1 MLARHERHLI
11 ARYLWPG
18 AGGRLVLLVAGIGC
32 TGVMIGVAALVL
44 VIAVMN
50 GAQTRLADSVA
61 PVDGHLSV
69 TLPAGAALTEAQ
81 VAAAI
86 APLPGVART
95 ESIREIT
102 AGLSI
107 DGRITPVKLQG
118 RDPQTLYRLVPTM
131 RSALAHG
138 PDPAGAV
145 AIGQSAALQLGLFP
159 GDRIAIGRVRVGRDR
174 TLSLDLTPAR
184 VAAFYPDDDKG
195 SDQVTLFAP
204 LDSLPVLRDDSVV
217 TRRVAVVLTGAAQ
230 EGAVTAAIRRRLGPG
245 YPITS
250 WQQANRALLAALV
263 TEKIGMTIAVGL
275 VTLVA
280 LFNILSSMT
289 LLARAKRREIAI
301 LRTMGVSARS
311 IMRIFATVGSI
322 IALIGASIGL
332 TLAAALLTQRGAIVS
347 GVRRLS
353 PARQAEWDVFL
364 SLPIGISARELVVI
378 GLSVL
383 AGSVLASLYPAW
395 RAGRTSPALVLRA
408 DG

>member
-18 AGGRLVLLVAGIGC
+18 AGGRLVLLVAAIGC

-50 GAQTRLADSVA
+50 GAQTKLADSVA

-69 TLPAGAALTEAQ
+69 VVPPGARLTETQ

-86 APLPGVART
+86 ARIPGVART
-95 ESIREIT
+95 EPIREIT

-107 DGRITPVKLQG
+107 DGRITPITVQG

-131 RSALAHG
+131 RAALAHSA
-138 PDPAGAV
+138 DPAHAV
-145 AIGQSAALQLGLFP
+145 AIGQTAALQLGLFP
-159 GDRIAIGRVRVGRDR
+159 GDRIAIGRVNVAHDHSV
-174 TLSLDLTPAR
+174 SLDLVPAR
-184 VAAFYPDDDKG
+184 IAAFYADDDQG
-195 SDQVTLFAP
+195 SDRITVFAP
-204 LDSLPVLRDDSVV
+204 LDSLPMLKDDAVV
-217 TRRVAVVLTGAAQ
+217 TRRVAVVLGSADQEEAA
-230 EGAVTAAIRRRLGPG
+230 TAAIRRRLGPG

-301 LRTMGVSARS
+301 LRTMGVSANG
-311 IMRIFATVGSI
+311 IMRIFGTVGSI
-322 IALIGASIGL
+322 IALVGAGVGL
-332 TLAAALLTQRGAIVS
+332 TLAAGLLTQRAAIVAA
-347 GVRRLS
+347 VRHLS

-364 SLPIGISARELVVI
+364 SLPIGISRAELAVI
-378 GLSVL
+378 AVSVL
-383 AGSVLASLYPAW
+383 AGAVLASLYPAW
-395 RAGRTSPALVLRA
+395 RAGRTPPALVLRA
-408 DG
+408 D

>member
-18 AGGRLVLLVAGIGC
+18 AGGRLVLLVAAIGC

-69 TLPAGAALTEAQ
+69 TLPAGARPTEAQ
-81 VAAAI
+81 VAAMI
-86 APLPGVART
+86 ARIPGVVRT
-95 ESIREIT
+95 EPIREIT

-107 DGRITPVKLQG
+107 DGRITPITLQG
-118 RDPQTLYRLVPTM
+118 RDPRTLYRLVPTM
-131 RSALAHG
+131 GSALAHS
-138 PDPAGAV
+138 PDPANAV
-145 AIGQSAALQLGLFP
+145 AIGQTAALQLGLFP
-159 GDRIAIGRVRVGRDR
+159 GDRIAIGRVMLGPDR
-174 TLSLDLTPAR
+174 TLSLDLAPAR

-195 SDQVTLFAP
+195 GDRVTVYAP
-204 LDSLPVLRDDSVV
+204 LDSLPILQNDSAV
-217 TRRVAVVLTGAAQ
+217 TRRVAVVLADPAQ
-230 EGAVTAAIRRRLGPG
+230 EAAVTAAIRQRLGPA
-245 YPITS
+245 YPIIS

-280 LFNILSSMT
+280 LFNILSSMS

-301 LRTMGVSARS
+301 LRTMGVTARS

-322 IALIGASIGL
+322 IALIGAGIGL
-332 TLAAALLTQRGAIVS
+332 SLAAALLTQRGAIVAA
-347 GVRRLS
+347 VRHLS

-364 SLPIGISARELVVI
+364 SLPIGISARELAVI
-378 GLSVL
+378 ALSVL
-383 AGSVLASLYPAW
+383 AGAVLASLYPAW

-408 DG
+408 D

>member
-50 GAQTRLADSVA
+50 GAQTKLAESVA

-69 TLPAGAALTEAQ
+69 TVPAGAKLTEAQ

-86 APLPGVART
+86 AKIPGVTRT
-95 ESIREIT
+95 EPIREIT

-107 DGRITPVKLQG
+107 DGRITAVKLQG
-118 RDPQTLYRLVPTM
+118 RDPRTLYRLVPTM
-131 RSALAHG
+131 RSALAHS
-138 PDPAGAV
+138 PDPANAV
-145 AIGQSAALQLGLFP
+145 AIGQNAAMQLGLFP
-159 GDRIAIGRVRVGRDR
+159 GDRVAIGRVRVGADNDV
-174 TLSLDLTPAR
+174 SLDLTPAR

-204 LDSLPVLRDDSVV
+204 LDSPILQQDSAV
-217 TRRVAVVLTGAAQ
+217 TRRVAVVLTGADREA
-230 EGAVTAAIRRRLGPG
+230 AVTTAIRRRLGSG

-322 IALIGASIGL
+322 IALIGAGIGL
-332 TLAAALLTQRGAIVS
+332 SLAAALLTQRAAIVA
-347 GVRRLS
+347 GVRHLS

-364 SLPIGISARELVVI
+364 SLPIGISARELAVIALGVV
-378 GLSVL
+378 
-383 AGSVLASLYPAW
+383 AGAVLASLYPAW
-395 RAGRTSPALVLRA
+395 RAGRTSPAIVLRA
-408 DG
+408 D

>member
-18 AGGRLVLLVAGIGC
+18 AGGRLVLLVAAIGC

-69 TLPAGAALTEAQ
+69 TLPAGARPTEAQ
-81 VAAAI
+81 VAAMI
-86 APLPGVART
+86 ARIPGVVRT
-95 ESIREIT
+95 EPIREIT

-107 DGRITPVKLQG
+107 DGRITPITLQG
-118 RDPQTLYRLVPTM
+118 RDPRTLYRLVPTM
-131 RSALAHG
+131 GSALAHS
-138 PDPAGAV
+138 PDPANAV
-145 AIGQSAALQLGLFP
+145 AIGQTAALQLGLFP
-159 GDRIAIGRVRVGRDR
+159 GDRIAIGRVMLGPDR
-174 TLSLDLTPAR
+174 TLSLDLAPAR

-195 SDQVTLFAP
+195 GDRVTVYAP
-204 LDSLPVLRDDSVV
+204 LDSLPILQNDSAV
-217 TRRVAVVLTGAAQ
+217 TRRVAVVLADPAQ
-230 EGAVTAAIRRRLGPG
+230 EAAVTAAIRQRLGPA
-245 YPITS
+245 YPIIS

-280 LFNILSSMT
+280 LFNILSSMS

-301 LRTMGVSARS
+301 LRTMGVTARS

-322 IALIGASIGL
+322 IALIGAGIGL
-332 TLAAALLTQRGAIVS
+332 SLAAALLTQRGAIVAA
-347 GVRRLS
+347 VRHLS

-364 SLPIGISARELVVI
+364 SLPIGISARELAVI
-378 GLSVL
+378 ALSVL
-383 AGSVLASLYPAW
+383 AGAVLASLYPAC

-408 DG
+408 D

>member
-11 ARYLWPG
+11 GRYLWPG

-50 GAQTRLADSVA
+50 GAQTKLAESVA

-69 TLPAGAALTEAQ
+69 TVPAGAALTEAQ

-86 APLPGVART
+86 ARIPGVVRT
-95 ESIREIT
+95 EPIREIT

-107 DGRITPVKLQG
+107 DGRITPIKLQG
-118 RDPQTLYRLVPTM
+118 RDPRTLYRLVPTM
-131 RSALAHG
+131 RAALAHG
-138 PDPAGAV
+138 IDPASAV
-145 AIGQSAALQLGLFP
+145 AIGQTAALQLGLFP
-159 GDRIAIGRVRVGRDR
+159 GDRIAIGRVVLGPDR

-195 SDQVTLFAP
+195 SDQVTLYTP
-204 LDSLPVLRDDSVV
+204 LDSLPILQDDSVV
-217 TRRVAVVLTGAAQ
+217 TRRVAVVLTDVTQ
-230 EGAVTAAIRRRLGPG
+230 EAGVTAAIRRRLGPG

-301 LRTMGVSARS
+301 LRTMGVTARS

-322 IALIGASIGL
+322 IALIGAGIGL
-332 TLAAALLTQRGAIVS
+332 SLAAALLTQRGAIVAA
-347 GVRRLS
+347 VRHLS

-364 SLPIGISARELVVI
+364 SLPIGISVRELAVI
-378 GLSVL
+378 ALSVV
-383 AGSVLASLYPAW
+383 AGAVLASLYPAW

-408 DG
+408 D

>member
-18 AGGRLVLLVAGIGC
+18 AGGRLVLLVAAIGC

-50 GAQTRLADSVA
+50 GAQTKLAESVA

-69 TLPAGAALTEAQ
+69 TVPAGARLTEAQ
-81 VAAAI
+81 VAATI
-86 APLPGVART
+86 ARIPGVART
-95 ESIREIT
+95 EPIREIT

-107 DGRITPVKLQG
+107 DGRITPIKLQG
-118 RDPQTLYRLVPTM
+118 RDPATLYRLVPTM
-131 RSALAHG
+131 RSALAHS
-138 PDPAGAV
+138 PDPTSAV
-145 AIGQSAALQLGLFP
+145 AIGQNAAMQLGLFP
-159 GDRIAIGRVRVGRDR
+159 GDRIAIGRVVLGHDR

-184 VAAFYPDDDKG
+184 VAAFYSDDDKG
-195 SDQVTLFAP
+195 SDQVTLYAP
-204 LDSLPVLRDDSVV
+204 LDSLPILRDDSVV
-217 TRRVAVVLTGAAQ
+217 TRRVAVVLTSADREA
-230 EGAVTAAIRRRLGPG
+230 AVTALIRQRLGPG

-311 IMRIFATVGSI
+311 IMRIFATMGSI
-322 IALIGASIGL
+322 IALIGAGIGL
-332 TLAAALLTQRGAIVS
+332 SLAAALLTQRGAIVAA
-347 GVRRLS
+347 VRHLS
-353 PARQAEWDVFL
+353 LTRQAEWDVFL
-364 SLPIGISARELVVI
+364 SLPIGISRTELAVI
-378 GLSVL
+378 ALSVV
-383 AGSVLASLYPAW
+383 AGAVLASLYPAW

-408 DG
+408 D

>member
-50 GAQTRLADSVA
+50 GAQTKLAESVA

-69 TLPAGAALTEAQ
+69 TVPAGAKLTEAQ
-81 VAAAI
+81 VAATI
-86 APLPGVART
+86 AKIPGVTRT
-95 ESIREIT
+95 EPIREIT

-107 DGRITPVKLQG
+107 DGRITAVKLQG
-118 RDPQTLYRLVPTM
+118 RDPRTLYRLVPTM
-131 RSALAHG
+131 RSALAHS
-138 PDPAGAV
+138 PDPANAV
-145 AIGQSAALQLGLFP
+145 AIGQNAAMQLGLFP
-159 GDRIAIGRVRVGRDR
+159 GDRVAIGRVRVGADNDV
-174 TLSLDLTPAR
+174 SLDLTPAR

-204 LDSLPVLRDDSVV
+204 LDSPILQADPAV
-217 TRRVAVVLTGAAQ
+217 TRRVAVVLTGADREA
-230 EGAVTAAIRRRLGPG
+230 AVTTAIRRRLGSG

-322 IALIGASIGL
+322 IALIGAGIGL
-332 TLAAALLTQRGAIVS
+332 SLAAALLTQRAAIVA
-347 GVRRLS
+347 GVRHLS

-364 SLPIGISARELVVI
+364 SLPIGISARELAVI
-378 GLSVL
+378 ALSVV
-383 AGSVLASLYPAW
+383 AGAVLASLYPAW
-395 RAGRTSPALVLRA
+395 RAGRTSPAIVLRA
-408 DG
+408 D

>member
-69 TLPAGAALTEAQ
+69 IVPAGARLTEAQ
-81 VAAAI
+81 VAATI
-86 APLPGVART
+86 ARIPSVIRT
-95 ESIREIT
+95 EPIREIT

-107 DGRITPVKLQG
+107 DGRITPITLQG
-118 RDPQTLYRLVPTM
+118 RDPRTLYRLVPTM
-131 RSALAHG
+131 RSALAHS
-138 PDPAGAV
+138 PDPANAV
-145 AIGQSAALQLGLFP
+145 AIGQTAALQLGLFP
-159 GDRIAIGRVRVGRDR
+159 GDRIAIGRVVLGPDS
-174 TLSLDLTPAR
+174 TLSLDLAPAR

-195 SDQVTLFAP
+195 GDRVTVYAP
-204 LDSLPVLRDDSVV
+204 LDSLPVLQDDPAV
-217 TRRVAVVLTGAAQ
+217 TRRVAVVLADAAQ
-230 EGAVTAAIRRRLGPG
+230 EAVVTEAIRRRLGPA

-301 LRTMGVSARS
+301 LRTMGVTARS

-322 IALIGASIGL
+322 IALIGAGIGL
-332 TLAAALLTQRGAIVS
+332 SLAAALLTQRGAIVAA
-347 GVRRLS
+347 VRHLS
-353 PARQAEWDVFL
+353 PVRQAEWDVFL
-364 SLPIGISARELVVI
+364 SLPIGISARELAVI
-378 GLSVL
+378 ASSVL
-383 AGSVLASLYPAW
+383 AGAVLASLYPAW

-408 DG
+408 D

>member
-18 AGGRLVLLVAGIGC
+18 AGGRLVLLVAAIGC

-61 PVDGHLSV
+61 PVDGHLSI
-69 TLPAGAALTEAQ
+69 TLPAGARLTEAQ
-81 VAAAI
+81 VAAMI
-86 APLPGVART
+86 ARIPGVVRT
-95 ESIREIT
+95 EPIREIT

-107 DGRITPVKLQG
+107 DGRITPITLQG
-118 RDPQTLYRLVPTM
+118 RDPRTLYRLVPTM
-131 RSALAHG
+131 HSALAHS
-138 PDPAGAV
+138 PDPANAV
-145 AIGQSAALQLGLFP
+145 AIGQTAALQLGLFP
-159 GDRIAIGRVRVGRDR
+159 GDRIAIGRVVLGPDR
-174 TLSLDLTPAR
+174 TLSLDLAPAR

-195 SDQVTLFAP
+195 GDRVTVYAP
-204 LDSLPVLRDDSVV
+204 LDSLPILQNDSAV
-217 TRRVAVVLTGAAQ
+217 TRRVAVVLADAAQ
-230 EGAVTAAIRRRLGPG
+230 EAAVTAAIRRRLGPA
-245 YPITS
+245 YPIIS

-301 LRTMGVSARS
+301 LRTMGVTARS

-322 IALIGASIGL
+322 IALIGAGIGL
-332 TLAAALLTQRGAIVS
+332 SLAAALLTQRAGIVAA
-347 GVRRLS
+347 VRHLS

-364 SLPIGISARELVVI
+364 SLPIGISARELAVI
-378 GLSVL
+378 ALSVL
-383 AGSVLASLYPAW
+383 AGAVLASLYPAW

-408 DG
+408 D

>member
-69 TLPAGAALTEAQ
+69 TVPASARLTEAQ
-81 VAAAI
+81 VAATI
-86 APLPGVART
+86 ARIPGVVRT
-95 ESIREIT
+95 EPIREVT

-107 DGRITPVKLQG
+107 DGRITPITLQG
-118 RDPQTLYRLVPTM
+118 RDPRTLYRLVPTM
-131 RSALAHG
+131 RSALAHS
-138 PDPAGAV
+138 PDPASAV
-145 AIGQSAALQLGLFP
+145 AVGQNAALQLGLFP
-159 GDRIAIGRVRVGRDR
+159 GDRIAIGRVVLGPDH

-184 VAAFYPDDDKG
+184 VAAFYADDDKG
-195 SDQVTLFAP
+195 GDRVAVYAP
-204 LDSLPVLRDDSVV
+204 LDSLPILRDDSVV
-217 TRRVAVVLTGAAQ
+217 TRRVAVVLADAAQ
-230 EGAVTAAIRRRLGPG
+230 EAAVTAAIRRRLGPA

-301 LRTMGVSARS
+301 LRTMGVTARS

-322 IALIGASIGL
+322 IALIGAGIGL
-332 TLAAALLTQRGAIVS
+332 SLAAALLTQRAAIVAA
-347 GVRRLS
+347 VRHLS

-364 SLPIGISARELVVI
+364 SLPIGISARELAVI
-378 GLSVL
+378 ASSVL
-383 AGSVLASLYPAW
+383 AGAVLASLYPAW

-408 DG
+408 D

>member
-69 TLPAGAALTEAQ
+69 TLPAAARPTEAQ
-81 VAAAI
+81 VAAMI
-86 APLPGVART
+86 ARIPGVVRT
-95 ESIREIT
+95 EPIREIT

-107 DGRITPVKLQG
+107 DGRITPITLQG
-118 RDPQTLYRLVPTM
+118 RDPRTLYRLVPTM
-131 RSALAHG
+131 RSALAHS
-138 PDPAGAV
+138 PDPANAV
-145 AIGQSAALQLGLFP
+145 AIGQTAALQLGLFP
-159 GDRIAIGRVRVGRDR
+159 GDRIAIGRVLLGPDR

-184 VAAFYPDDDKG
+184 VTAFYPDDDKG
-195 SDQVTLFAP
+195 GDRVTVYAP
-204 LDSLPVLRDDSVV
+204 LDSLPILQDNSAV
-217 TRRVAVVLTGAAQ
+217 TRRVAVVLADAAQ
-230 EGAVTAAIRRRLGPG
+230 EAAVTAAIRRRLGPA
-245 YPITS
+245 YPIIS

-301 LRTMGVSARS
+301 LRTMGVTARS

-322 IALIGASIGL
+322 IALIGAGIGL
-332 TLAAALLTQRGAIVS
+332 SLAAALLTQRGAIVAA
-347 GVRRLS
+347 VRHLS

-364 SLPIGISARELVVI
+364 SLPIGISARELAVI
-378 GLSVL
+378 ASSVL
-383 AGSVLASLYPAW
+383 AGAVLASLYPAW

-408 DG
+408 D

>member
-1 MLARHERHLI
+1 MFARHERHLI

-18 AGGRLVLLVAGIGC
+18 AGGRLVLLVAAIGC

-44 VIAVMN
+44 VVAVMN
-50 GAQTRLADSVA
+50 GAQTKLADSVA

-69 TLPAGAALTEAQ
+69 TVPAGARLTEAQ
-81 VAAAI
+81 VAAVI
-86 APLPGVART
+86 ARIPGVART
-95 ESIREIT
+95 EPIREIT

-131 RSALAHG
+131 RSALAHS
-138 PDPAGAV
+138 PDPTSAV
-145 AIGQSAALQLGLFP
+145 AIGQNAALQLGLFP
-159 GDRIAIGRVRVGRDR
+159 GDRIAIGRVRVGPDQ

-184 VAAFYPDDDKG
+184 VAAFYPDDDTS

-204 LDSLPVLRDDSVV
+204 LDSLPILQDNSVV
-217 TRRVAVVLTGAAQ
+217 TRRIAVVLTAADR
-230 EGAVTAAIRRRLGPG
+230 EAAVTAAIRRQLGPG

-301 LRTMGVSARS
+301 LRTMGVSSRS

-322 IALIGASIGL
+322 IALIGAGIGL
-332 TLAAALLTQRGAIVS
+332 SLAAALLTQRAAIVAA
-347 GVRRLS
+347 VRHLS

-364 SLPIGISARELVVI
+364 SLPIGISHTELAVI
-378 GLSVL
+378 AMSVL
-383 AGSVLASLYPAW
+383 AGAVLASLYPAW
-395 RAGRTSPALVLRA
+395 RAGRTPPALVLRA
-408 DG
+408 E

>member
-18 AGGRLVLLVAGIGC
+18 AGGRLVLLVAAIGC

-50 GAQTRLADSVA
+50 GAQTKLADSVA
-61 PVDGHLSV
+61 PVDGHLSIGV
-69 TLPAGAALTEAQ
+69 PPDARRTMGQ
-81 VAAAI
+81 VAAMI
-86 APLPGVART
+86 ARLPGVART
-95 ESIREIT
+95 APIREVT

-107 DGRITPVKLQG
+107 DGRITPVKVQG
-118 RDPQTLYRLVPTM
+118 RDPRTLYRLVPTM
-131 RSALAHG
+131 RSALAHS

-145 AIGQSAALQLGLFP
+145 AIGQNAALQLGLFP
-159 GDRIAIGRVRVGRDR
+159 GDPVAIGRVNVGPER

-184 VAAFYPDDDKG
+184 IAAFYPDDDQG
-195 SDQVTLFAP
+195 GEQVTLFAP
-204 LDSLPVLRDDSVV
+204 LDSLPVLKDDAVV
-217 TRRVAVVLTGAAQ
+217 TRRVAVVLTGADREA
-230 EGAVTAAIRRRLGPG
+230 AVRAAIQRRLGPG

-250 WQQANRALLAALV
+250 WRQANRALLAALV

-301 LRTMGVSARS
+301 LRTMGVSAAS

-322 IALIGASIGL
+322 IALIGAGIGL
-332 TLAAALLTQRGAIVS
+332 TLAAALLTQRGAIVA
-347 GVRRLS
+347 GVRHLS

-364 SLPIGISARELVVI
+364 SLPIGISARELAVI
-378 GLSVL
+378 AFSVM
-383 AGSVLASLYPAW
+383 AGAILASLYPAW
-395 RAGRTSPALVLRA
+395 RAGRTSPAIVLRA
-408 DG
+408 D

>member
-50 GAQTRLADSVA
+50 GAQTKLAESVA

-69 TLPAGAALTEAQ
+69 TVPAGAKLTEAQ

-86 APLPGVART
+86 AKIPGVTRT
-95 ESIREIT
+95 EPIREIT

-107 DGRITPVKLQG
+107 DGRITAVKLQG
-118 RDPQTLYRLVPTM
+118 RDPRTLYRLVPTM
-131 RSALAHG
+131 RSALAHS
-138 PDPAGAV
+138 PDPANAV
-145 AIGQSAALQLGLFP
+145 AIGQNAAMQLGLFP
-159 GDRIAIGRVRVGRDR
+159 GDRVAIGRVRVGADNDV
-174 TLSLDLTPAR
+174 SLDLTPAR

-204 LDSLPVLRDDSVV
+204 LDSPILQQDSAV
-217 TRRVAVVLTGAAQ
+217 TRRVAVVLTGADREA
-230 EGAVTAAIRRRLGPG
+230 AVTTAIRRRLGSG

-322 IALIGASIGL
+322 IALIGAGIGL
-332 TLAAALLTQRGAIVS
+332 SLAAALLTQRAAIVA
-347 GVRRLS
+347 GVRHLS

-364 SLPIGISARELVVI
+364 SLPIGISARELAVI
-378 GLSVL
+378 ALSVV
-383 AGSVLASLYPAW
+383 AGAVLASLYPAW
-395 RAGRTSPALVLRA
+395 RAGRTSPAIVLRA
-408 DG
+408 D

>member
-18 AGGRLVLLVAGIGC
+18 AGGRLVLLVAAIGC

-69 TLPAGAALTEAQ
+69 TLPAAVRPTEAQ

-86 APLPGVART
+86 ARIPGVIRT
-95 ESIREIT
+95 EPIREIT

-107 DGRITPVKLQG
+107 DGRITPITLQG
-118 RDPQTLYRLVPTM
+118 RDPRTLYRLVPTM
-131 RSALAHG
+131 RSALAHS
-138 PDPAGAV
+138 PDPANAV
-145 AIGQSAALQLGLFP
+145 AIGQTAALQLGLFP
-159 GDRIAIGRVRVGRDR
+159 GDRIAIGRVVLGPDR

-195 SDQVTLFAP
+195 GDRVTVYAP
-204 LDSLPVLRDDSVV
+204 LDSLPILQNDSAV
-217 TRRVAVVLTGAAQ
+217 TRRVAVVLVDAAQ
-230 EGAVTAAIRRRLGPG
+230 EAAVTAAIRRRLGPA
-245 YPITS
+245 YPIIS

-301 LRTMGVSARS
+301 LRTMGVTARS

-322 IALIGASIGL
+322 IALIGAGIGL
-332 TLAAALLTQRGAIVS
+332 SLAAALLTQRGAIVAA
-347 GVRRLS
+347 VRHLS

-364 SLPIGISARELVVI
+364 SLPIGISARELAVI
-378 GLSVL
+378 ASSVL
-383 AGSVLASLYPAW
+383 AGAVLASLYPAW

-408 DG
+408 D

>member
-69 TLPAGAALTEAQ
+69 TVPASARLTEAQ
-81 VAAAI
+81 VAATI
-86 APLPGVART
+86 ARIPGVVRT
-95 ESIREIT
+95 ELIREVT

-107 DGRITPVKLQG
+107 DGRITPITLQG
-118 RDPQTLYRLVPTM
+118 RDTRTLYRLVPTM
-131 RSALAHG
+131 RSALAHS
-138 PDPAGAV
+138 PDPASAV
-145 AIGQSAALQLGLFP
+145 AIGQNATLQLGLFP
-159 GDRIAIGRVRVGRDR
+159 GDRIAIGRVVLGPDR

-184 VAAFYPDDDKG
+184 IAAFYADDDKG
-195 SDQVTLFAP
+195 GDRVTVYAP
-204 LDSLPVLRDDSVV
+204 LDSLPILRDDSAI
-217 TRRVAVVLTGAAQ
+217 TRRVAVVLTDAAQ
-230 EGAVTAAIRRRLGPG
+230 EAAVMAAIRRRLGPA

-301 LRTMGVSARS
+301 LRTMGVTARS

-322 IALIGASIGL
+322 IALIGAGIGL
-332 TLAAALLTQRGAIVS
+332 SLAAALLTQRAAIVAA
-347 GVRRLS
+347 VRHLS

-364 SLPIGISARELVVI
+364 SLPIGISARELAVI
-378 GLSVL
+378 ASSVL
-383 AGSVLASLYPAW
+383 AGAVLASLYPAW

-408 DG
+408 D

>member
-1 MLARHERHLI
+1 MLARHERRLI

-50 GAQTRLADSVA
+50 GAQTKLADSVA
-61 PVDGHLSV
+61 PIDGHLSV
-69 TLPAGAALTEAQ
+69 IVPAGARLTEAQ
-81 VAAAI
+81 FAATI
-86 APLPGVART
+86 ARIPGVVRA
-95 ESIREIT
+95 EPIREMT

-107 DGRITPVKLQG
+107 DGRITPIKLQG
-118 RDPQTLYRLVPTM
+118 RDPRTLYRLVPTM
-131 RSALAHG
+131 HSALAHSS
-138 PDPAGAV
+138 DPASAV
-145 AIGQSAALQLGLFP
+145 AIGQNAALQLGLFP
-159 GDRIAIGRVRVGRDR
+159 GDRIAIGRVVLRPDH

-195 SDQVTLFAP
+195 GDQVTLFAP
-204 LDSLPVLRDDSVV
+204 LDLPILQNDSVV
-217 TRRVAVVLTGAAQ
+217 TRRVAVVLTDAAQ
-230 EGAVTAAIRRRLGPG
+230 EAAVTAAIRRRVGTS
-245 YPITS
+245 YPIIS
-250 WQQANRALLAALV
+250 WQQANRALLAALG

-301 LRTMGVSARS
+301 LRTMGVSAHS

-322 IALIGASIGL
+322 IALIGAGVGL
-332 TLAAALLTQRGAIVS
+332 SLAAALLTQRAAIVAA
-347 GVRRLS
+347 VRHLS

-364 SLPIGISARELVVI
+364 SLPIGISARELAVIASSVV
-378 GLSVL
+378 
-383 AGSVLASLYPAW
+383 AGAVLASLYPAW

-408 DG
+408 D

>member
-1 MLARHERHLI
+1 MLARHERRLI

-32 TGVMIGVAALVL
+32 SGVMIGVAALVL

-50 GAQTRLADSVA
+50 GAQTKLAESVA

-69 TLPAGAALTEAQ
+69 TVPAGARLTEAQ

-86 APLPGVART
+86 AKIPGVVRA
-95 ESIREIT
+95 EPIREIT

-107 DGRITPVKLQG
+107 DGRITPVMLQG
-118 RDPQTLYRLVPTM
+118 RDPGTLYRLVPTM
-131 RSALAHG
+131 RSALAHS
-138 PDPAGAV
+138 PDPTNAV
-145 AIGQSAALQLGLFP
+145 AIGQNAAMQLGLFP
-159 GDRIAIGRVRVGRDR
+159 GDRIAIGRVRVGTDNDV
-174 TLSLDLTPAR
+174 SLDLTPAR
-184 VAAFYPDDDKG
+184 VAAFYADDDKG

-204 LDSLPVLRDDSVV
+204 LDSLPILKDDSVV
-217 TRRVAVVLTGAAQ
+217 TRRVAVVLTGADREA
-230 EGAVTAAIRRRLGPG
+230 AVTADIRRRLGSG

-301 LRTMGVSARS
+301 LRTIGVSAGS

-322 IALIGASIGL
+322 IALIGAGIGL
-332 TLAAALLTQRGAIVS
+332 TLAAALLTQRMAIVA
-347 GVRRLS
+347 GLRHLS
-353 PARQAEWDVFL
+353 PARRAEWDVFL
-364 SLPIGISARELVVI
+364 SLPIGISGGELAVI
-378 GLSVL
+378 ALSVM
-383 AGSVLASLYPAW
+383 AGAIAASLYPAW
-395 RAGRTSPALVLRA
+395 RAGRTSPAIVLRA
-408 DG
+408 D

>member
-18 AGGRLVLLVAGIGC
+18 AGGRLVLLVAAIGC

-61 PVDGHLSV
+61 PVDGHLSITV
-69 TLPAGAALTEAQ
+69 PAGARPTEAQ

-86 APLPGVART
+86 ARIAGVIRT
-95 ESIREIT
+95 EPIREIT

-107 DGRITPVKLQG
+107 DGRITPITLQG
-118 RDPQTLYRLVPTM
+118 RDPRTLYRLVPTM
-131 RSALAHG
+131 RSALAHS
-138 PDPAGAV
+138 PDPASAV
-145 AIGQSAALQLGLFP
+145 AIGQTAALQLGLFP
-159 GDRIAIGRVRVGRDR
+159 GDRIAIGRVVLGPDR

-184 VAAFYPDDDKG
+184 VATFYLDDDKG
-195 SDQVTLFAP
+195 GDRVTVYAP
-204 LDSLPVLRDDSVV
+204 LDSLPILQNDSAV
-217 TRRVAVVLTGAAQ
+217 TRRVAVVLADATQ
-230 EGAVTAAIRRRLGPG
+230 EAAVTAAIRRRLGPA
-245 YPITS
+245 YPIIS

-301 LRTMGVSARS
+301 LRTMGVTARS

-322 IALIGASIGL
+322 IALIGAGIGL
-332 TLAAALLTQRGAIVS
+332 SLAAALLTQRGAIVAA
-347 GVRRLS
+347 VRHLS

-364 SLPIGISARELVVI
+364 SLPIGISARELAVI
-378 GLSVL
+378 ALSVL
-383 AGSVLASLYPAW
+383 AGAVLASLYPAW

-408 DG
+408 D